1 MRDKGQ
7 RFLQRKT
14 ADAEK
19 LIQLLGKSI
28 YANRW
33 KIRKNML
40 SSLVFLT
47 YRD

>member
-1 MRDKGQ
+1 VYDY
-7 RFLQRKT
+7 FLKS
-14 ADAEK
+14 AKYKK
-19 LIQLLGKSI
+19 LIQPLGKSV

-40 SSLVFLT
+40 YNLVFLT

>member
-1 MRDKGQ
+1 MFHVKHRSV
-7 RFLQRKT
+7 
-14 ADAEK
+14 AMNEIVK
-19 LIQLLGKSI
+19 LIQPLGKSV

-40 SSLVFLT
+40 YNLVFLT